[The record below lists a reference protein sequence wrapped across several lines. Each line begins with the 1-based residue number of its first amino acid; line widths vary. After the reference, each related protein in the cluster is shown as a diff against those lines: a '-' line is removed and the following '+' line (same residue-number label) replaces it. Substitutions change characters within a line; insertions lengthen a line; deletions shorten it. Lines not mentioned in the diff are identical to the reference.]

1 MASNSIDPQSMTN
14 AQIQHCRNCGKRV
27 SETDKFCPNCKK
39 DLSKVGRHIALSL
52 SDSIRISDYI
62 RLSKKD
68 RGKIPIENIQWDSET
83 LTFFGIVITVFLG
96 VTPLIFLIVQTTLL
110 HALFFGFLVTLSLFV
125 TITKVK
131 MVRIFLVKI
140 IIWFLN
146 KSE

>member
-1 MASNSIDPQSMTN
+1 MVLNSIDPQSMTN
-14 AQIQHCRNCGKRV
+14 TQIQHCRNCGKRV

-68 RGKIPIENIQWDSET
+68 REKIPIENIQWDSET
-83 LTFFGIVITVFLG
+83 LTFFGVIITVFLG
-96 VTPLIFLIVQTTLL
+96 ITPFIILVVQISLL
-110 HALFFGFLVTLSLFV
+110 QALFFSFLITLSLFV
-125 TITKVK
+125 TITKLK
-131 MVRIFLVKI
+131 MVRVFLVKI

-146 KSE
+146 KNE